1 MVSFHIEI
9 EALVWYQDALNSSQL
24 FSGWKLFV
32 KALQVCVGP
41 SAFVGLMEALT
52 CLK

>member
-1 MVSFHIEI
+1 MVSFHMEI
-9 EALVWYQDALNSSQL
+9 EALVWYQDALNSSQ
-24 FSGWKLFV
+24 FSRWKSFV

-41 SAFVGLMEALT
+41 SASVGLMEALT